1 MGKHE
6 QASLLKSKRKN
17 LRAYSMP
24 CHGILLVYSFATWI
38 LLTDVVE
45 YFTMSHPW
53 FFLDEQLFIDFKHGF
68 VQESCQK

>member
-1 MGKHE
+1 
-6 QASLLKSKRKN
+6 
-17 LRAYSMP
+17 MP